1 MATYTDNYSLTKP
14 TFAEVADIRTING
27 NMDTIDD
34 IMHASQVSLADA
46 YDQTATYNTGDVVMY
61 EFLMYKCKEDNVTG
75 NWDATK
81 WERTTA
87 AETGGEASDLS
98 VKVPEVIS
106 TGDKACY
113 VKRAIPTAGALAE
126 GQKIVGATLAWNQ
139 LVQNG
144 NFVST
149 SGWNTNTSYGSIAT
163 SSNVLTYTI
172 INTSPSFWHNQ
183 VSTNIVVP
191 SNHKALIKLKV
202 KPKYSNKVGVYGD
215 NNMSTSA
222 SKEFNNLTANEWN
235 ELSCI
240 FTINGGI
247 TRLIVIFD
255 TSSNYAVNDTIQIQ
269 VVNAI
274 DLTQLFGST
283 IADTIYQMEQTT
295 AGSGVAFFRKYFPE
309 DYYDYES
316 GKLES
321 VNVSAHRTYTSNI
334 WDETWEVGGYNT
346 STGEKDS
353 TTNKIRSMSYIDI
366 IPDTEYL
373 IANEANVNIRYFWYD
388 SNHNYISNSVI
399 NNGIVTSP
407 SNAYYM
413 TFQVAQSYGTTYLND
428 ISINQVS
435 SITLDSSKEFRGLY
449 QLASG
454 ELRADGDIYEADG
467 TVTRKYGKITYD
479 GSEGWSSPINN
490 RFYFESIPTGMDNT
504 YGNKRLSISNYC
516 AYNDSSSAIGYYFAF
531 GSAGIYINRISSE
544 ETLAEFKQRLSEH
557 PLEVQYIITP
567 TTESATPYTNP
578 QLVDADGTEEF
589 VDYKVS
595 QGNRDVAIPVGHE
608 SSFYDYTDGTI
619 TIPDLPFA
627 DGTYAL
633 SVTMNNGTPT
643 FSWEGGN

>member
-34 IMHASQVSLADA
+34 IMHASQVSLAEA

-139 LVQNG
+139 LVDTLDGLNTQTQGTTVTRNTDGTYSVSGMGSG
-144 NFVST
+144 NHFCSAPDFE
-149 SGWNTNTSYGSIAT
+149 YG
-163 SSNVLTYTI
+163 V
-172 INTSPSFWHNQ
+172 
-183 VSTNIVVP
+183 
-191 SNHKALIKLKV
+191 NHKYLYRFTGGKNGIIYQIALIKTGQTTVYKV
-202 KPKYSNKVGVYGD
+202 SFNATDIDTETSGIINCSESNLQYLRSRFYTTQDYSGNTTVNLQLFD
-215 NNMSTSA
+215 
-222 SKEFNNLTANEWN
+222 LTA
-235 ELSCI
+235 
-240 FTINGGI
+240 
-247 TRLIVIFD
+247 
-255 TSSNYAVNDTIQIQ
+255 
-269 VVNAI
+269 
-274 DLTQLFGST
+274 LFGST
-283 IADTIYQMEQTT
+283 IADAIYQMEQTT
-295 AGSGVAFFRKYFPE
+295 AGSGVVFFRKYFPE
-309 DYYDYES
+309 DYYAYEN

-321 VNVSAHRTYTSNI
+321 VNVSAH
-334 WDETWEVGGYNT
+334 
-346 STGEKDS
+346 K
-353 TTNKIRSMSYIDI
+353 
-366 IPDTEYL
+366 
-373 IANEANVNIRYFWYD
+373 AYD
-388 SNHNYISNSVI
+388 SN
-399 NNGIVTSP
+399 
-407 SNAYYM
+407 A
-413 TFQVAQSYGTTYLND
+413 AE
-428 ISINQVS
+428 VS

-449 QLASG
+449 KLVDG
-454 ELRADGDIYEADG
+454 ELRADGDVYEADG
-467 TVTRKYGKITYD
+467 TVTRKYGIIDISTIPE
-479 GSEGWSSPINN
+479 SSWSTSVQNNN
-490 RFYFESIPTGMDNT
+490 RRFRTLLNFKTPPNNNT
-504 YGNKRLSISNYC
+504 PFNAICNKYITTDANNPYLGNITDC
-516 AYNDSSSAIGYYFAF
+516 VCG
-531 GSAGIYINRISSE
+531 
-544 ETLAEFKQRLSEH
+544 ETLGYICIYDNAYTTVAQFLSASSGVYLVYE
-557 PLEVQYIITP
+557 LATP

-595 QGNRDVAIPVGHE
+595 QGTRDVAIPVGHE

>member
-98 VKVPEVIS
+98 VKVPEVIN

-139 LVQNG
+139 LVDTG
-144 NFVST
+144 TTAVTIASGHKYIKYSGGTYTKGT
-149 SGWNTNTSYGSIAT
+149 SDGTSISVT
-163 SSNVLTYTI
+163 SSDL
-172 INTSPSFWHNQ
+172 FF
-183 VSTNIVVP
+183 
-191 SNHKALIKLKV
+191 
-202 KPKYSNKVGVYGD
+202 D
-215 NNMSTSA
+215 
-222 SKEFNNLTANEWN
+222 
-235 ELSCI
+235 
-240 FTINGGI
+240 I
-247 TRLIVIFD
+247 T
-255 TSSNYAVNDTIQIQ
+255 QM
-269 VVNAI
+269 
-274 DLTQLFGST
+274 FGST
-283 IADTIYQMEQTT
+283 VADSLTAEQFATL
-295 AGSGVAFFRKYFPE
+295 FP
-309 DYYDYES
+309 DTSYAYDV
-316 GKLES
+316 GTLES
-321 VNVSAHRTYTSNI
+321 VKVSAH
-334 WDETWEVGGYNT
+334 
-346 STGEKDS
+346 K
-353 TTNKIRSMSYIDI
+353 
-366 IPDTEYL
+366 
-373 IANEANVNIRYFWYD
+373 AYD
-388 SNHNYISNSVI
+388 SN
-399 NNGIVTSP
+399 
-407 SNAYYM
+407 
-413 TFQVAQSYGTTYLND
+413 TTE
-428 ISINQVS
+428 VS

-449 QLASG
+449 ELVDG
-454 ELRADGDIYEADG
+454 EIRAEGDVYEADG
-467 TVTRKYGKITYD
+467 TVARKYGIIDISTIPE
-479 GSEGWSSPINN
+479 SSWSTSVQNNN
-490 RFYFESIPTGMDNT
+490 RRFRTLLNFKTPPNNNT
-504 YGNKRLSISNYC
+504 PFKAICNKYITTDANNPYLGNISDC
-516 AYNDSSSAIGYYFAF
+516 VCG
-531 GSAGIYINRISSE
+531 
-544 ETLAEFKQRLSEH
+544 ETLG
-557 PLEVQYIITP
+557 YICIYDNAYTTVAQFLAASSGVYLVYELATP

-595 QGNRDVAIPVGHE
+595 QGTRDVAIPVGHE
-608 SSFYDYTDGTI
+608 SSFYDYTDGSI